1 MEKKEARKRAL
12 EKRDRM
18 PEKLREEKS
27 LRITE
32 IICNLKCYSEASALL
47 IYRSFRTEV
56 NTSHLIERA
65 WEARKR
71 VFCPRVEGKDM
82 NFYEVSGW
90 EDFQRGSY
98 GIMEPVEICPVFEG
112 QKEKPL
118 VILPGAAFDK
128 KRHRVG
134 YGGGFYDRFLARNIE
149 LSTVA
154 VGFDEQIVEEMISA
168 ELFDIRPQKIVT
180 DLRCFGVERCENLC

>member
-1 MEKKEARKRAL
+1 
-12 EKRDRM
+12 
-18 PEKLREEKS
+18 
-27 LRITE
+27 
-32 IICNLKCYSEASALL
+32 
-47 IYRSFRTEV
+47 
-56 NTSHLIERA
+56 
-65 WEARKR
+65 
-71 VFCPRVEGKDM
+71 
-82 NFYEVSGW
+82 
-90 EDFQRGSY
+90 
-98 GIMEPVEICPVFEG
+98 MEPVEICPVFEG

-168 ELFDIRPQKIVT
+168 ESFDIRPQKIVT